1 MKHLNVVTTFS
12 RKLNGVQRI
21 NSTPLTR
28 KRRHVDVRQK
38 QKEKKHKKGTHS
50 YNWDFWNINELY
62 VVSSTKALTQ
72 DSFLINLLA

>member
-28 KRRHVDVRQK
+28 NRRHVDVRQK
-38 QKEKKHKKGTHS
+38 QIEKK
-50 YNWDFWNINELY
+50 
-62 VVSSTKALTQ
+62 TQ
-72 DSFLINLLA
+72 KRNSLLQLGFLKHQ